1 MYSVNTCTL
10 TIVILLGIKFSCEAF
25 TSDNLDR
32 QSFVLYKAFNSTGN
46 EHSLFRPAVKID
58 RNLNKKYQQPKSTSL
73 LGQQKQQTLHK
84 ESHGISQIKS
94 IYSSFT
100 RDSSTDELFNTVRY
114 IPSAKFDANNKLYF
128 LFNLSLLTS
137 SEDVLKSELFIHR
150 QFIRQ
155 RLTFDLHYLL
165 YSTHGSNGQN
175 PIDKQRKQKTSGASM
190 TIDFSNF
197 RTSRF
202 SRQNPWQSFNILESM
217 RSYLSVRKHQQI
229 AKNET
234 ASVYYTIN
242 EERLEVPQ
250 GDELV
255 LMMEARFVSQRYRRF
270 RNRRMQRQSSS
281 GDLLNPY
288 LMVFS
293 AEGRV
298 QMQQFFESR
307 ISQKMGN
314 QFKGKQEKS
323 QRDGTFPEGMD
334 ALRKFESE
342 VDRLN
347 KEAVADVDMAVLN
360 KAGSSDKVL
369 ADYLIRKSASHES
382 SLKYDDYLAQT
393 DKLIYK
399 NYRNQNR

>member
-1 MYSVNTCTL
+1 MQSVKICTL
-10 TIVILLGIKFSCEAF
+10 TIAILMVIKFSSGAF

-32 QSFVLYKAFNSTGN
+32 QSFVLYKAFNTTGKDQ
-46 EHSLFRPAVKID
+46 SVFRPAFKVD
-58 RNLNKKYQQPKSTSL
+58 RNLNKIYKQPKSSNL
-73 LGQQKQQTLHK
+73 LGQQKQQTVHK

-94 IYSSFT
+94 IYNSFT
-100 RDSSTDELFNTVRY
+100 RDSYTDLTDERVNTVRY

-128 LFNLSLLTS
+128 LFNLSLLTN

-165 YSTHGSNGQN
+165 YSTNGANKQN
-175 PIDKQRKQKTSGASM
+175 SIDKRHKQKTNGASM
-190 TIDFSNF
+190 TIDLSNF

-270 RNRRMQRQSSS
+270 RNRRMQRRSS

-288 LMVFS
+288 LMVYS
-293 AEGRV
+293 AEDRV

-307 ISQKMGN
+307 ISQKMGD

-323 QRDGTFPEGMD
+323 QRDGTVPEGMD
-334 ALRKFESE
+334 ALRQFESE

-347 KEAVADVDMAVLN
+347 KEKAADVDMAVLN

-399 NYRNQNR
+399 NQKR